1 MHVGLPILCVRVC
14 ECMYTFDPPTCLVSV
29 LWLDEGRWW
38 CVESWGSEGARH
50 EETASVTAWST
61 DPNFQ
66 PLQQLE
72 ERERGTLNHC
82 QIFNVLSLFSFLEL
96 AEFTSQLN
104 TSKKSQKLVFHVLLN
119 DIVFR
124 HLDKGKKNSRWYLL
138 SIQVLF
144 VSVIQ
149 PRLSSPSPLKWATV
163 QHSRQ

>member
-1 MHVGLPILCVRVC
+1 
-14 ECMYTFDPPTCLVSV
+14 MYTFDPPTCLVSV

-119 DIVFR
+119 DIVFL
-124 HLDKGKKNSRWYLL
+124 HLDKGKKNS
-138 SIQVLF
+138 Q
-144 VSVIQ
+144 
-149 PRLSSPSPLKWATV
+149 
-163 QHSRQ
+163 